1 MANRI
6 KKNLKKVYGEI
17 WDVLAIYEETD
28 CYNIVP
34 KHEELDI
41 QEFLQWK
48 LKEIKKYID
57 TLFLEMP
64 EIAFKLHNIVDE
76 VEYFTKK
83 YEVPGVVLR
92 WKQINNKLLF
102 FDASFE
108 LLEELGTEEFLK
120 IQRGLKPFKL
130 QTALDADLIKERNKY
145 FEEHKRKC
153 KVFDV
158 EFTEEKIFQRELLT
172 TLTLV
177 FLEDFGDVLDRRGQC
192 IQGKDSYECLQLAHD
207 LQKKFG
213 TEKIIVLKGNH
224 EAWFLDFLQDLGDE
238 WFEEDEGYLTTR
250 IFLTEEQMRD
260 LDKLHHR
267 DSRISFMKKN
277 IKENHKEL
285 LTWLKKLPLYY
296 ETDTQIFVHA
306 GVDEEIPEEEL
317 EWCTLGTGE
326 WTFLGKYPPT
336 TGRFY
341 KDIIAGHVAAK
352 LVAEDKSFEGVYF
365 EGESHFYIDGSG
377 GDGTSL
383 LCLAYDENEKAYY
396 DFRPDGTFKLL
407 KYNKEENIQYK
418 EKTSG

>member
-192 IQGKDSYECLQLAHD
+192 IQGK
-207 LQKKFG
+207 
-213 TEKIIVLKGNH
+213 
-224 EAWFLDFLQDLGDE
+224 
-238 WFEEDEGYLTTR
+238 
-250 IFLTEEQMRD
+250 
-260 LDKLHHR
+260 
-267 DSRISFMKKN
+267 
-277 IKENHKEL
+277 
-285 LTWLKKLPLYY
+285 
-296 ETDTQIFVHA
+296 
-306 GVDEEIPEEEL
+306 
-317 EWCTLGTGE
+317 
-326 WTFLGKYPPT
+326 
-336 TGRFY
+336 
-341 KDIIAGHVAAK
+341 
-352 LVAEDKSFEGVYF
+352 
-365 EGESHFYIDGSG
+365 
-377 GDGTSL
+377 
-383 LCLAYDENEKAYY
+383 
-396 DFRPDGTFKLL
+396 
-407 KYNKEENIQYK
+407 
-418 EKTSG
+418 